1 MTKGY
6 QEIVA
11 DPADKYRSNS
21 VQFPN
26 QLKHIVRFGK
36 DTSGFMWEIK
46 IPKQLQEHFWISQ
59 LRDAVHANPPKPGQ
73 AYAYKRAFEILLAV
87 FEENANPNM
96 RQFGSVFLK
105 KAKSLVKGNPKKPSD
120 TARAIFVLL
129 GQETRDENLKLQI
142 KEFAGVGIKRGG
154 RLKWGT
160 WPKLSKTDQPRK
172 SLEQKVEIETDDDIT
187 NEMYVKSFSQF
198 IYCYLKK
205 WSDLR
210 NTLKTDHPDLYS
222 RIVSLVDKHGVDKI
236 ERIAV
241 LQSVASAEKLM
252 SKDTADWQ
260 IYTNIWEL
268 NFAIIQQLD
277 DNYLALN
284 GFAASSASKKFE
296 EQIAPKCDLNDIVQS
311 YLSTAYNGG
320 KSARGAAWPWKRM
333 KPSNVMP
340 SLSFS
345 VLDFLRPSKEEK
357 LCVYWLLSMLRIQES
372 NVEKLLNE
380 KVFDSLLEN
389 KSCHIVHSYKGRN
402 KDAEPIPLIKNSP
415 LGRALSIYRKAR
427 NPENSPFPIEQFFG
441 DYFVGP
447 IPVAAFKLQGTRN
460 FGFMLFDID
469 KSKVGFDNISDE
481 CFKLIKTVFKKYY
494 RAPEGKGLKLATSF
508 FAQSKLYND
517 LSNSETKITKKSD
530 LSIPVAVPDRFE
542 EEIKAKRQFHTL
554 DTRESVYM
562 SRSKSKAQLKVGEQL
577 AVAMSNEMHATVNDL
592 LEAKERKTS
601 VLSFTEIQKV
611 IGLSDSETEASPEAI
626 LAAAQAQ
633 DYILQRNGLITKNGQ
648 TYIFD
653 CGLVARFMIEARAHI
668 ESNNGKGL
676 EDVFLSQGRTRGLNI
691 WAEYILLDHL
701 IERVLSP
708 TSIQSALTD
717 YAYLEGKVP
726 FIPLTEGGVL

>member
-1 MTKGY
+1 MTKEY

-11 DPADKYRSNS
+11 DPADKYRSKS

-26 QLKHIVRFGK
+26 KLKHIVRLGENPSGK
-36 DTSGFMWEIK
+36 MLELEI
-46 IPKQLQEHFWISQ
+46 PQHLQDHFWVGQ
-59 LRDAVHANPPKPGQ
+59 LRDAVHVNPPNPGS
-73 AYAYKRAFEILLAV
+73 AYPYKRAFEILLAV

-105 KAKSLVKGNPKKPSD
+105 KAKSLVKGNPKKYSD
-120 TARAIFVLL
+120 AARAMFVLL
-129 GQETRDENLKLQI
+129 GQETRDENLKFEI
-142 KEFAGVGIKRGG
+142 KEFAGLGNKRGG
-154 RLKWGT
+154 RVKWGT
-160 WPKLSKTDQPRK
+160 WPKLSQTYQPRK
-172 SLEQKVEIETDDDIT
+172 SLEQKVEVETDDDIT
-187 NEMYVKSFSQF
+187 NEMYIKSFSQF

-210 NTLKTDHPDLYS
+210 NTIQTDHPDLYS
-222 RIVSLVDKHGVDKI
+222 RIVSLIDKHGVDTI
-236 ERIAV
+236 ERIAA
-241 LQSVASAEKLM
+241 LKSVGSAEKLM
-252 SKDTADWQ
+252 SRDTADWQ
-260 IYTNIWEL
+260 IYINIWEL
-268 NFAIIQQLD
+268 NFDIIQQLD

-296 EQIAPKCDLNDIVQS
+296 EQIVPTCDLDDIVGS
-311 YLSTAYNGG
+311 YLSTTTSTT
-320 KSARGAAWPWKRM
+320 KTAWPWKRM

-345 VLDFLRPSKEEK
+345 LLDFVRPSQEEK
-357 LCVYWLLSMLRIQES
+357 LCVYWLLAMLRIQES
-372 NVEKLLNE
+372 NTEKLLNE
-380 KVFDSLLEN
+380 KVFDTIREN
-389 KSCHIVHSYKGRN
+389 KNCHIVHSYKGRN
-402 KDAEPIPLIKNSP
+402 KDAEPIPLVKNSP
-415 LGRALSIYRKAR
+415 LGRALSIYRNAR
-427 NPENSPFPIEQFFG
+427 NPENSSFPMEQFFG

-447 IPVAAFKLQGTRN
+447 VNNAAFKLQGTRN

-481 CFKLIKTVFKKYY
+481 CFKVIKTVFKKYY
-494 RAPEGKGLKLATSF
+494 RSRDGEVLKLATSF
-508 FAQSKLYND
+508 FAQSKVYKD
-517 LSNSETKITKKSD
+517 LSGSEAKITKKDD

-542 EEIKAKRQFHTL
+542 EGIKAKRQFHTL
-554 DTRESVYM
+554 ETRESVYL

-592 LEAKERKTS
+592 LEAKQRKTS
-601 VLSFTEIQKV
+601 VLSFTEIQEV
-611 IGLSDSETEASPEAI
+611 IGLSNSETEASPEAI

-633 DYILQRNGLITKNGQ
+633 DYIVQRNGLITKNGQ

-653 CGLVARFMIEARAHI
+653 CGLVARFMMEARTHI

-708 TSIQSALTD
+708 KSIQSALTD